1 MADPANTVL
10 QSAQSRQQA
19 VYDHAESVAQT
30 FISNQ
35 GTMYPAAEA
44 RQMVESNQGVGAGLA
59 ARIIAHLV
67 EDVVD
72 PLTAVRTNDGVYV
85 GVIDYTER
93 DFYYE
98 TTEYHDVL
106 GESTRAVCAPCVDEA
121 TFDHQAV
128 SFPAFHQYN
137 KQSRSQ
143 VAREGVGSI
152 PRGATAQERRD
163 VIGRHFLGAHSSLTP
178 LEIAEGVTGASA
190 AEIAEAAGRD
200 PDESRDALNQAL
212 SIEGVMDQQGI
223 SFDQAK
229 QTFDLGI
236 DQITVGATLVSGT
249 TIGGNTAIH
258 GGNQSSF
265 NVEDFATTSSTS
277 GEVPTSQGD
286 GTLAMQAQTDTRT
299 DLEDSAGT
307 VVADAE
313 GMAFTASADAAVS
326 VTDDTDGTGTVDV
339 SATDTQ
345 TGVSDDGT
353 QVLGSVTDINFSSG
367 TNTTATVSDDGDG
380 TATVSYDASGT
391 SGGRWTEDANSP
403 LTISS
408 TDTGTITLA
417 SNYPLIQVVCT
428 DDPSSTTGTTVQ
440 LRVNGVTSSYETTL
454 TNGNPFTEGFV
465 RQVWWSGS
473 GTGARATFAG
483 QFDTDW
489 GGGNE
494 APTLQSTYGHTADS
508 FGNPSVTSP
517 IDSITLFNNA
527 ANNFSA
533 TARVYGWSP

>member
-1 MADPANTVL
+1 MADPATNVL

-19 VYDHAESVAQT
+19 IYDHAESVAQT
-30 FISNQ
+30 FIGNQ
-35 GTMYPAAEA
+35 GTLYPAPEA
-44 RQMVESNQGVGAGLA
+44 RQMVESNQGVAPQLA
-59 ARIIAHLV
+59 ARIISHLV

-72 PLTAVRTNDGVYV
+72 PMTAVRTDDGLYV
-85 GVIDYTER
+85 GVIDYSED

-121 TFDHQAV
+121 TFDHQTV
-128 SFPAFHQYN
+128 SYPAFHQYRQQTGAN
-137 KQSRSQ
+137 
-143 VAREGVGSI
+143 VARDGVSSI
-152 PRGATAQERRD
+152 PRNATAQERRD
-163 VIGRHFLGAHSSLTP
+163 VIGRHFLEAHTDRTP
-178 LEIAEGVTGASA
+178 LEIAEGVTGKPA
-190 AEIAEAAGRD
+190 AEIAEDAGRD
-200 PDESRDALNQAL
+200 PGEGRDGLNQAL

-223 SFDQAK
+223 SFDQVK

-277 GEVPTSQGD
+277 GEVPTSQGN

-307 VVADAE
+307 VVADAQ
-313 GMAFTASADAAVS
+313 GMAFTASGDAS
-326 VTDDTDGTGTVDV
+326 VTVSDDTDGTGTVDYSV
-339 SATDTQ
+339 ST
-345 TGVSDDGT
+345 
-353 QVLGSVTDINFSSG
+353 SSG
-367 TNTTATVSDDGDG
+367 
-380 TATVSYDASGT
+380 
-391 SGGRWTEDANSP
+391 GGRWTEDANSP

-417 SNYPLIQVVCT
+417 SNYPLIQLVCT
-428 DDPSSTTGTTVQ
+428 GDSSSTTGTAVQ
-440 LRVNGVTSSYETTL
+440 LRVNGVTSGYETVL
-454 TNGNPFTEGFV
+454 TNGNPFTEGFA
-465 RQVWWSGS
+465 RQLWWSGS
-473 GTGARATFAG
+473 GVGARTTFAG
-483 QFDTDW
+483 QFTVDW
-489 GGGNE
+489 GGANE

-517 IDSITLFNNA
+517 INSITLFNNS